1 VGKGAGK
8 GAGKGV
14 GKEEVGKKERR
25 NKGSGKKRKE
35 GKNKGRDFTLLSVSV
50 PSPSLAPLFSLTA

>member
-1 VGKGAGK
+1 MGK

-14 GKEEVGKKERR
+14 GKEEVGKEERR

-35 GKNKGRDFTLLSVSV
+35 GRKFTLLSVSV
-50 PSPSLAPLFSLTA
+50 PSPSSAPLFSLTA

>member
-14 GKEEVGKKERR
+14 GKEEVGKEERR

-35 GKNKGRDFTLLSVSV
+35 GRKFTLLSVSV